1 MRRRA
6 VPGRNDDEGLGLIA
20 ALRRRK
26 RRPDAALLG
35 HLVEEDD
42 DGVAITDRAG
52 VVVYANSAYLELA
65 GGARNGFLPGIDRLF
80 GSPEAGPAVF
90 RLARA
95 ARDGERLDEVL
106 PRVTGAGGAGW
117 FRVAVRPLGAV
128 PDLAV
133 WRIGAVTEEPPPAFP
148 AQCEAVSEP
157 AAAAPDD
164 PPSQPK
170 TPEPRETPED
180 APKAPVA
187 DRASSNNAPSAA
199 PIPDEVMEE
208 EEKATEAAA
217 VATPE
222 ADRRAG
228 APRRAGERL
237 ARFFDN
243 APVGIVIVRPDGIVE
258 GANAAFRTMAEPAP
272 AIGGQLLDGVA
283 EDDRAEVAARIREA
297 ATGRSA
303 RPLVEIRLTGPDE
316 RFAQLYVSRV
326 EEGPEPSIVLYFI
339 DTTEQKNL
347 ELQFAQS
354 QKMQAVGQLAGGIAH
369 DFNNLLTAILGFC
382 DLLLVRH
389 RPGDPSFG
397 DVMQI
402 KQNANRAANLV
413 RQLLAFSR
421 KQTLRPKVLVLT
433 DELSELSSLLRRLL
447 GERIELRVLHGRNLY
462 PVRVDQGQFE
472 QVIINLAVNA
482 RDAMPDGG
490 TLTIRTANVPIAEAR
505 KLGHSLM
512 PPAEYVLI
520 EISDTGTGIPKEH
533 LGKIFEPFF
542 TTKEVGKGT
551 GLGLSTVYGIVKQ
564 TGGFIFPDSD
574 SGRGATF
581 RIYLPRY
588 EPAAE
593 AIGQPG
599 TEERE
604 TPSDLSGKGTL
615 LLVEDEDAVRAF
627 AARAL
632 ANRGYTV
639 LEAGDGVKGLEIV
652 QQHAGPIDLVITD
665 VVMPNMDGPALL
677 QEIRNHRPDIRIV
690 FMSGYAEE
698 AFRKSMQRDEGFT
711 FLPKPF
717 SLKQL
722 ASTVKEALSQD

>member
-6 VPGRNDDEGLGLIA
+6 AHGRDDVEGFGLIA
-20 ALRRRK
+20 ALRRR
-26 RRPDAALLG
+26 RRQPDAELIG
-35 HLVEEDD
+35 RLVEEDD

-52 VVVYANSAYLELA
+52 VVVYANPAYLALA
-65 GGARNGFLPGIDRLF
+65 GRWRADFLPGIDRLF
-80 GSPEAGPAVF
+80 SAAEAGPAVF

-95 ARDGERLDEVL
+95 ARYGARLDEVL
-106 PRVTGAGGAGW
+106 SRGGVDGGAGRY
-117 FRVAVRPLGAV
+117 RVSVRPFAAM

-133 WRIGAVTEEPPPAFP
+133 WRITSAPAEPAPAPPLAPGDTAAPAVSPDNAPPPDEAPETPQNSAVPPDAGISGPPSGP
-148 AQCEAVSEP
+148 AE
-157 AAAAPDD
+157 DD
-164 PPSQPK
+164 PPA
-170 TPEPRETPED
+170 R
-180 APKAPVA
+180 
-187 DRASSNNAPSAA
+187 SAA
-199 PIPDEVMEE
+199 PPV
-208 EEKATEAAA
+208 
-217 VATPE
+217 PE
-222 ADRRAG
+222 IDRRASV
-228 APRRAGERL
+228 PRRAGERL

-243 APVGIVIVRPDGIVE
+243 APVGIVIVRPDGVIE
-258 GANAAFRTMAEPAP
+258 GANGAFRAMAEPAP

-303 RPLVEIRLTGPDE
+303 RPLVEIRLVGPEE
-316 RFAQLYVSRV
+316 RFAQLYVSRI

-339 DTTEQKNL
+339 ETTEQKNL

-482 RDAMPDGG
+482 RDAMPEGG

-505 KLGHSLM
+505 KLGHALM

-564 TGGFIFPDSD
+564 TGGFVFPDSD

-581 RIYLPRY
+581 RIYLPRH

-593 AIGQPG
+593 AIEPPG
-599 TEERE
+599 VEERE

-632 ANRGYTV
+632 TNRGYTV
-639 LEAGDGVKGLEIV
+639 LEADDGAKGLEIV

-677 QEIRNHRPDIRIV
+677 QEIRNYRPDIRIV

-722 ASTVKEALSQD
+722 ASTVKDALSQD

>member
-1 MRRRA
+1 MPRRRA
-6 VPGRNDDEGLGLIA
+6 VAGRDDHKGFRVIA

-26 RRPDAALLG
+26 RRPDAELLG
-35 HLVEEDD
+35 LLVEEDD
-42 DGVAITDRAG
+42 DGLAVTDRAG
-52 VVVYANSAYLELA
+52 VVVYANPAYLELA
-65 GGARNGFLPGIDRLF
+65 GGARDGFLPGIDRLF
-80 GSPEAGPAVF
+80 RTPEAGSAVF

-95 ARDGERLDEVL
+95 ARDGQRLEEVV
-106 PRVTGAGGAGW
+106 PQAAGGAGTGR
-117 FRVAVRPLGAV
+117 FRVAVRPFSAA

-133 WRIGAVTEEPPPAFP
+133 WRISATLEEPAPAPP
-148 AQCEAVSEP
+148 AQCDAEP
-157 AAAAPDD
+157 AAASMELDD
-164 PPSQPK
+164 PPRQERPS
-170 TPEPRETPED
+170 ETQE
-180 APKAPVA
+180 APVSQAEA
-187 DRASSNNAPSAA
+187 DDPSAA
-199 PIPDEVMEE
+199 AVPDVAMRGEIAETTDFPIP
-208 EEKATEAAA
+208 EA
-217 VATPE
+217 E
-222 ADRRAG
+222 RRTSS
-228 APRRAGERL
+228 PRRAGERL

-243 APVGIVIVRPDGIVE
+243 APVGIVIVRPDGVIEV
-258 GANAAFRTMAEPAP
+258 ANAAFRAMAEPAP
-272 AIGGQLLDGVA
+272 AIGGQLLDGIA

-297 ATGRSA
+297 ATRRSA
-303 RPLVEIRLTGPDE
+303 RPLVEIRLTGPGE
-316 RFAQLYVSRV
+316 RFAQLYVSRI
-326 EEGPEPSIVLYFI
+326 EEGAEPSIVLYFI

-505 KLGHSLM
+505 KLGHALM

-520 EISDTGTGIPKEH
+520 ETSDTGTGIPKEH
-533 LGKIFEPFF
+533 IGKIFEPFF

-581 RIYLPRY
+581 RIYLPRH
-588 EPAAE
+588 EPATA
-593 AIGQPG
+593 AVAQPG
-599 TEERE
+599 AEERE
-604 TPSDLSGKGTL
+604 APSDLSGKGTL

-639 LEAGDGVKGLEIV
+639 LEAGDGLKGLEIV

-698 AFRKSMQRDEGFT
+698 AFRKSMQRDEGFI